1 MLNPVTG
8 DNDIIYWD
16 GEISQNTLKNNGKW
30 CRNFFRRRRVSLK
43 IWILCQVCDA
53 VCHHR

>member
-16 GEISQNTLKNNGKW
+16 GEIS
-30 CRNFFRRRRVSLK
+30 
-43 IWILCQVCDA
+43 
-53 VCHHR
+53 